1 MPYILFLLG
10 LILLIFGGDS
20 MVRGAIPLAQRLKVS
35 ALFIGVVLVGFGTS
49 TPELVASLFA
59 VLGEQKAAGIAIGN
73 VMGSNIANVL
83 LVLGCTA
90 LLCPIKFPKAP
101 FHRDALFLFLT
112 IVGLDLVCYWGVL
125 SRLTGLVFIAL
136 LAGYMGYTL
145 ATERQESLD
154 APTMSL
160 WRSLLLAVGGII
172 GTLLGA
178 KMMVN
183 NAVIIAQ
190 HWGVSDTVIGLTVIA
205 VGTSLPELIS
215 AIMASL
221 HKNNSMVI
229 GNIVGSN
236 IYNAFFI
243 LGVVALACPITVPE
257 DMTASAFV
265 MTGTVLLFI
274 LSGYR
279 KVISRPMG
287 ALFLI
292 LYAAYLISLG
302 NPS

>member
-10 LILLIFGGDS
+10 LILLIVGGDN

-59 VLGEQKAAGIAIGN
+59 VMGEQKAAGIAIGN

-90 LLCPIKFPKAP
+90 LLRPIKFPKAP
-101 FHRDALFLFLT
+101 FHRDALFLLLT
-112 IVGLDLVCYWGVL
+112 VIGLDVICYTGLL
-125 SRLTGLVFIAL
+125 SRGIGIVFLAL
-136 LAGYMGYTL
+136 LAGYVLYTL
-145 ATERQESLD
+145 ATEKQESAD
-154 APTMSL
+154 APALSFS
-160 WRSLLLAVGGII
+160 RSLLLAVGGIV
-172 GTLLGA
+172 GTLVGA
-178 KMMVN
+178 KMMVD

-190 HWGVSDTVIGLTVIA
+190 HLGVSDTVIGLSIIA

-215 AIMASL
+215 SIMASL
-221 HKNNSMVI
+221 HKHNSMVV
-229 GNIVGSN
+229 GNIVGSI

-243 LGVVALACPITVPE
+243 LGVVALVCPIAVPG
-257 DMTASAFV
+257 DMTTSAFV
-265 MTGTVLLFI
+265 MTGTLLLFI
-274 LSGYR
+274 FCGYR

-287 ALFLI
+287 LLFLL
-292 LYAAYLISLG
+292 LYVAYLISLAQAA
-302 NPS
+302 